1 MRNHSFMPGLARFM
15 AVLMLAVSVIAPAQ
29 AAMMGTEALAEP
41 ATTSFDARSAL
52 ADKLVSLGVERN
64 DAQARVSLL
73 SNDQA
78 AQVLAQAEQ
87 LPAGAGALE
96 VIGLIVIILVVTDL
110 LGITDVFPFINKVGG

>member
-1 MRNHSFMPGLARFM
+1 MRNHRFMPGAARFM
-15 AVLMLAVSVIAPAQ
+15 AMLMLMVSVIAPAQ
-29 AAMMGTEALAEP
+29 AAMMGTETLATPE
-41 ATTSFDARSAL
+41 TSQMDARSAL
-52 ADKLVSLGVERN
+52 ADKLVSLGVEPGS
-64 DAQARVSLL
+64 AQDRVSML

-110 LGITDVFPFINKVGG
+110 LGITNVFPFINKIGG